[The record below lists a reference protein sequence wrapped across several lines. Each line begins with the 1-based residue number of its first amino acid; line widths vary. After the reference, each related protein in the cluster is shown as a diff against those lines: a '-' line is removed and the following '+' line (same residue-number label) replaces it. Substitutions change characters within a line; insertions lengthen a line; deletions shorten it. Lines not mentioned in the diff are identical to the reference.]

1 MQPGPFRDERQN
13 LFLLCPIDLMHKI
26 MNFIK
31 VTYNDY
37 MNFINITWRS
47 IGEES
52 AKRMVMSCYAP
63 GCTNRKIPGSST
75 KFYRFPSDRSHRMLW
90 ISALR
95 YRDFVP
101 DDTHRLCSDHFISGT
116 NFYADFMF
124 LFTT

>member
-1 MQPGPFRDERQN
+1 
-13 LFLLCPIDLMHKI
+13 

-37 MNFINITWRS
+37 MNSINITWRS
-47 IGEES
+47 IGECIGGIGKDNGDELLRSWLYES
-52 AKRMVMSCYAP
+52 KDSWFFDEVLSVP
-63 GCTNRKIPGSST
+63 
-75 KFYRFPSDRSHRMLW
+75 MLW

-116 NFYADFMF
+116 IFYADFMF
-124 LFTT
+124 LFAK